1 MLHTEAAIRGC
12 SIENGVLRNLVHIHG
27 TLIIKSSLDVKLIV
41 LALSE
46 ISSGVTHDEVTFS
59 VEMLSLH
66 HA

>member
-27 TLIIKSSLDVKLIV
+27 TLIIKSSLDLKLIV

-46 ISSGVTHDEVTFS
+46 ISSGVTHDEV
-59 VEMLSLH
+59 
-66 HA
+66 

>member
-1 MLHTEAAIRGC
+1 MVFLEI
-12 SIENGVLRNLVHIHG
+12 SYIHE

>member
-12 SIENGVLRNLVHIHG
+12 SIENGVLRNLVHHE